1 MNTFILILNVLFGVS
16 MPFTHIGGYVTAG
29 LAFLC
34 VGRYWNEARRDP
46 IVMLI
51 CALVVYGFGRSF
63 FSAEPPVGY
72 AAVFGYLG
80 HWLVPYILGLSV
92 RSAQDVK
99 RAFIAYAVSMSLLV
113 GVSVIAYFGFLP
125 HVVAGHYVLVEES
138 LLKAMRSHIALA
150 ALCLMIT
157 FLFAAQAV
165 VRAELSSRSRALIAL
180 GAAAYAAVL
189 FLTGSRGYYLAAA
202 ASFALFG
209 IAWTAY
215 HRRWVLLITG
225 VAAGA
230 SLLAGLYFFTPT
242 IKERMHRTSAQDPNV
257 VERLML
263 YRVALW
269 EVQTR
274 PLTGYG
280 PGQGVRQKEIFQLLP
295 PEWQSVSRH
304 PHLHSFYLNMAADFG
319 LTGFAI
325 FAAIFA
331 VLLMQLWRAAS
342 SGTGFLPAAAA
353 GLFCGI
359 VGVLFGDCF
368 DTLLRGPG
376 VAMELFWAAG
386 LVLGAYRYKDKVLPS

>member
-1 MNTFILILNVLFGVS
+1 MKIFVLTLNVLFGVS

-34 VGRYWNEARRDP
+34 VWYYWKDARRDA

-51 CALVVYGFGRSF
+51 CALVVYGLGRSF
-63 FSAEPPVGY
+63 FSADPQVGY
-72 AAVFGYLG
+72 AAMFGYLG
-80 HWLVPYILGLSV
+80 HWLVPYILGLAA
-92 RSAQDVK
+92 RSEQDVK
-99 RAFIAYAVSMSLLV
+99 RALGAYAAAMTVLV
-113 GVSVIAYFGFLP
+113 GVSVLAYIGFLP
-125 HVVAGHYVLVEES
+125 HVVGNNYVLVEDS

-157 FLFAAQAV
+157 FVFAAQAL
-165 VRAELSSRSRALIAL
+165 VRTELSLRNRAVFLS
-180 GAAAYAAVL
+180 GAIAYATVL
-189 FLTGSRGYYLAAA
+189 FLTGSRGYYLAAV

-209 IAWTAY
+209 IAWASY
-215 HRRWVLLITG
+215 HRRWAVLATG
-225 VAAGA
+225 IVAGTT
-230 SLLAGLYFFTPT
+230 LLAGLYFFTPT
-242 IKERMHRTSAQDPNV
+242 IKDRMHRTSAQDPNV

-269 EVQTR
+269 EVKAR
-274 PLTGYG
+274 PVTGFG
-280 PGQGVRQKEIFQLLP
+280 PGQGIHQQEFFLRLP
-295 PEWQSVSRH
+295 AEWQSVSRH
-304 PHLHSFYLNMAADFG
+304 PHLHSFYLNLAADFG

-325 FAAIFA
+325 FAALFA
-331 VLLMQLWRAAS
+331 VMLTQLWRVSAS
-342 SGTGFLPAAAA
+342 GAGFLPAAAA

-386 LVLGAYRYKDKVLPS
+386 LVLGAYRSKSNGVH